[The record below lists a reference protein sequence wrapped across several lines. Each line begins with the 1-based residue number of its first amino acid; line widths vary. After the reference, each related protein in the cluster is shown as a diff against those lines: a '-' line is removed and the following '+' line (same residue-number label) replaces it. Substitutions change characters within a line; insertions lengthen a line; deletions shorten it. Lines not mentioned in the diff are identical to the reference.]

1 MPLQIGDSS
10 SEGWAGV
17 KDIRVG
23 GIAVN
28 SVAMPKG
35 KSWLELWRRDPHVIE
50 IDSSTTLLSPSWAL
64 YVDVVIIGGG
74 GGGAAGDGA
83 VSNHGYGGNSGGYK
97 SATRIVQPG
106 QGLEFTIGLGGAG
119 SKTEKGPGSIGGT
132 TTFTHMDYSLDVT
145 GGPGGRGTG
154 TTANATGGDAWEYK
168 LDGWNIM
175 GAKGGAIDKPG
186 QAPGAGG
193 GGGSGGIFGRWSPGQ
208 AGGKGGAW
216 VRFRSA

>member
-17 KDIRVG
+17 KDIRVDG
-23 GIAVN
+23 KAVRL
-28 SVAMPKG
+28 VAMPVG
-35 KSWLELWRRDPHVIE
+35 ASWLELWRRNPHVVE
-50 IDSSTTLLSPSWAL
+50 IDSSTTLLTPSWAL
-64 YVDVVIIGGG
+64 YVDIVILGGG

-83 VSNHGYGGNSGGYK
+83 ISNHGYGGNSGGYK

-106 QGLEFTIGLGGAG
+106 QGLEFTIGLGGSG
-119 SKTEKGPGSIGGT
+119 GRTEKASGSRGGT
-132 TTFTHMDYSLDVT
+132 TVFSHKDYLLEAI
-145 GGPGGRGTG
+145 GGPGGTGTG
-154 TTANATGGDAWEYK
+154 STANATGGDAWEYK